1 MPAETPGASTDVASS
16 TAPSTAAPRR
26 PRSNLPR
33 QLTLGGL
40 VGGFRSTIGRFL
52 QYQVLAALLVG
63 LVTLPLFRLALTGLI
78 RWSGRR
84 AISSGDYLSFLLS
97 VQGIVLVLV
106 GLLVLSLLVVINI
119 NGLMLIA
126 ADSLKGHR
134 KGTLWGDLKAAL
146 ASFPRFVQP
155 AGLLILAYVGLV
167 VPLTGMGFGLS
178 ALSGLRIPNFITSVI
193 YANPL
198 YMTGYVVL
206 LALLAVVGA
215 LSIFVFHSVLLRGTT
230 VWGGFRF
237 SWRLVR
243 QQARLFFLGL
253 LPRLLL
259 LFLIAGAAV
268 VVLLLLAA
276 LPGELLQPQSF
287 GARFALLTGLLLA
300 AVVLA
305 IAGFVLAPFAIYVQT
320 AFFVVAAP
328 HVRESRKVEE
338 ESGSSPFTPAPT
350 AEDVRQAEHRAPR
363 RRRGL
368 VVGVVAV
375 VVALVVGAA
384 ALLAATFDDV
394 FAEHRD
400 MQIVAHRTGGDL
412 APENSVAGV
421 DAAAKAGA
429 AFSEFDVRRT
439 ADGAYMINHDPNL
452 KRVTGDPRTM
462 EEMTSE
468 QITQLKIQNQFGTQ
482 PPEAPVPTLDQI
494 LDAGKK
500 DQIGMF
506 VELKGPTADHQMAE
520 DVIRTIREKGM
531 EDQSVLLSLDYDLI
545 TYIEEKHPEIQTGY
559 LFYFSVGEAD
569 MLVGDYLILEEDAA
583 TPDRIARIHAG
594 GKKAIVWTVNTKE
607 SMEKFLG
614 SEADGLI
621 TDHVTQVKD
630 TEEEMSHRTD
640 LQRVV
645 DTLFVG

>member
-1 MPAETPGASTDVASS
+1 MTADSQGASTDAAAP
-16 TAPSTAAPRR
+16 APSTAAPRR
-26 PRSNLPR
+26 PRSRLPR

-63 LVTLPLFRLALTGLI
+63 LVILPLFRLALTGLI
-78 RWSGRR
+78 RSSGRS

-106 GLLVLSLLVVINI
+106 GLLVLSLLIVINI
-119 NGLMLIA
+119 NGLVLIA
-126 ADSLKGHR
+126 ADSLKGNR
-134 KGTLWGDLKAAL
+134 RGTLWGDLKTAL
-146 ASFPRFVQP
+146 ASFPRFLQP

-198 YMTGYVVL
+198 YLTGYTVL
-206 LALLAVVGA
+206 IILLAVVGV
-215 LSIFVFHSVLLRGTT
+215 LSIFVFHAVLLRGTT
-230 VWGGFRF
+230 VLGGFRF

-253 LPRLLL
+253 LPRLLV
-259 LFLIAGAAV
+259 LFLIAGAVAAV
-268 VVLLLLAA
+268 FLVLAA
-276 LPGELLQPQSF
+276 LPGELLEPQSF

-305 IAGFVLAPFAIYVQT
+305 VAGFVLAPFAIYVQT

-328 HVRESRKVEE
+328 HVEQTARDVRKAG
-338 ESGSSPFTPAPT
+338 GSSPFTPAHT
-350 AEDVRQAEHRAPR
+350 AEDVRHAGDRAPR
-363 RRRGL
+363 RRRRL
-368 VVGVVAV
+368 VTG
-375 VVALVVGAA
+375 VVALVLALCVAAA
-384 ALLAATFDDV
+384 ALLAANFDDV
-394 FAEHRD
+394 FAQRRD
-400 MQIVAHRTGGDL
+400 MAVVAHRTGGDL

-439 ADGAYMINHDPNL
+439 ADGAYMINHDPNF
-452 KRVTGDPRTM
+452 KRVAGDPRTL

-468 QITQLKIQNQFGTQ
+468 QIGQLKIHNEFGTQ

-506 VELKGPTADHQMAE
+506 VELKGPTADHQMVE
-520 DVIRTIREKGM
+520 DVIRTIRDKGM
-531 EDQSVLLSLDYDLI
+531 EGQSVLLSLDYDLI
-545 TYIEEKHPEIQTGY
+545 KYIEEKHPEIQTGY

-583 TPDRIARIHAG
+583 TPERIARIHAG